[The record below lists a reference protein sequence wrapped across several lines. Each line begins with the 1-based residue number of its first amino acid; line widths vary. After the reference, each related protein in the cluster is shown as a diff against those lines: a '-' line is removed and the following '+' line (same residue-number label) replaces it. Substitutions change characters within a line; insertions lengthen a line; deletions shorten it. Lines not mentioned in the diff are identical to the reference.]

1 MTAALLSLVTV
12 SLFLVLSQLSPGPDV
27 FFVFRTALACGFR
40 GGAAVSSGINAGF
53 CIQALIVCTAG
64 QWVMQ
69 QTWSC
74 WVLLAAAL
82 WLLVLAWKIFPRS
95 WKGTADIPEAQTE
108 EGLLRLAAQGFLCNI
123 LNPKCGL
130 FIASIALG
138 PQSAYGNV
146 FAWYTP
152 ALILAL
158 ALSSQLGWMLWSALL
173 QWHPIRGFYLRHTA
187 VIDAAFA
194 LFLALF
200 ALLLIY
206 DVQGTMLHASE

>member
-1 MTAALLSLVTV
+1 MLAALLSLVTV

-27 FFVFRTALACGFR
+27 FFVFRTALARGFR
-40 GGAAVSSGINAGF
+40 GGVAVSSGINAGF

-69 QTWSC
+69 QSWSR
-74 WVLLAAAL
+74 WVLLAAAC
-82 WLLVLAWKIFPRS
+82 WLLYLAWKIFPRRRS
-95 WKGTADIPEAQTE
+95 GTDDSTLDRRVE
-108 EGLLRLAAQGFLCNI
+108 EEETSLLRLAGQGFLCNI

-138 PQSAYGNV
+138 PLNTYGDM

-158 ALSSQLGWMLWSALL
+158 ALSSQLGWMFWSALL
-173 QWHPIRGFYLRHTA
+173 QWRPIRGFYLRHTA

-194 LFLALF
+194 LFLGLF
-200 ALLLIY
+200 AAMLIS
-206 DVQGTMLHASE
+206 DVFL

>member
-1 MTAALLSLVTV
+1 MTAALLSLATV

-27 FFVFRTALACGFR
+27 FFVFRTALARGFR

-69 QTWSC
+69 QSWSR

-82 WLLVLAWKIFPRS
+82 WLLVLAQKIFPRS
-95 WKGTADIPEAQTE
+95 WKGTSDIPEAQAE
-108 EGLLRLAAQGFLCNI
+108 EGARPLLRLAAQGFLCNI

-138 PQSAYGNV
+138 PQSLYGKM

-194 LFLALF
+194 LFLGLF
-200 ALLLIY
+200 AAMLIA
-206 DVQGTMLHASE
+206 DVFL

>member
-1 MTAALLSLVTV
+1 MFPALLSLVSV

-27 FFVFRTALACGFR
+27 FFVFRTALARGFR

-69 QTWSC
+69 QSWSR

-82 WLLVLAWKIFPRS
+82 WLLVLARKIFPRS
-95 WKGTADIPEAQTE
+95 WKGTADIPAAGAE
-108 EGLLRLAAQGFLCNI
+108 EDTLPLLRLAAQGFLCNI

-138 PQSAYGNV
+138 PQSTYGNV

-194 LFLALF
+194 VFLALF
-200 ALLLIY
+200 A
-206 DVQGTMLHASE
+206 VMLAGEVFL

>member
-27 FFVFRTALACGFR
+27 FFVFRTALARGFR

-64 QWVMQ
+64 QWVLQ
-69 QTWSC
+69 QSWSR

-95 WKGTADIPEAQTE
+95 WKGTSDIPDAQEE
-108 EGLLRLAAQGFLCNI
+108 EGTLPLLRLAAQGFLCNI

-138 PQSAYGNV
+138 PQRIYGKD
-146 FAWYTP
+146 FSWYTP

-194 LFLALF
+194 LFLGLF
-200 ALLLIY
+200 AAILTA
-206 DVQGTMLHASE
+206 DVCL

>member
-1 MTAALLSLVTV
+1 MFTAALSLLLV

-27 FFVFRTALACGFR
+27 FFVFRTALARGFR

-69 QTWSC
+69 QSWSR
-74 WVLLAAAL
+74 WVLLAAAC
-82 WLLVLAWKIFPRS
+82 WLLYLAWKIFPRRRS
-95 WKGTADIPEAQTE
+95 GTEDTTLNSREDEDRTS
-108 EGLLRLAAQGFLCNI
+108 LLRLAWQGFLCNI

-138 PQSAYGNV
+138 PQNTYGDTY
-146 FAWYTP
+146 AWYTP
-152 ALILAL
+152 ALIVAL
-158 ALSSQLGWMLWSALL
+158 VLSSQLGWMFWCLLL
-173 QWHPIRGFYLRHTA
+173 QWRPIRGFYLRHTA
-187 VIDAAFA
+187 LIDAAFA

-200 ALLLIY
+200 AILLAA
-206 DVQGTMLHASE
+206 DACA

>member
-1 MTAALLSLVTV
+1 MTAALLSLLLV
-12 SLFLVLSQLSPGPDV
+12 SFFLVLSQLSPGPDV
-27 FFVFRTALACGFR
+27 FFVFRTALARGFR
-40 GGAAVSSGINAGF
+40 GGVAVSSGINAGF

-69 QTWSC
+69 QSWSR
-74 WVLLAAAL
+74 WVLLAAAC
-82 WLLVLAWKIFPRS
+82 WLLVLAWKIFPRT
-95 WKGTADIPEAQTE
+95 WKGTADIPEVQEE
-108 EGLLRLAAQGFLCNI
+108 EGTRPLLRLAAQGFLCNI

-138 PQSAYGNV
+138 PMNTYGDV
-146 FAWYTP
+146 FVWYTP

-200 ALLLIY
+200 AVLLVREVLC
-206 DVQGTMLHASE
+206 

>member
-1 MTAALLSLVTV
+1 MLSALLSLLSV

-27 FFVFRTALACGFR
+27 FFVFRTALARGFR

-69 QTWSC
+69 QSWSR

-95 WKGTADIPEAQTE
+95 WKGTSDIPEAQTE
-108 EGLLRLAAQGFLCNI
+108 EGTRPLLRLAAQGFLCNI

-138 PQSAYGNV
+138 PQSTYGKV
-146 FAWYTP
+146 FSWYTP
-152 ALILAL
+152 ALFLAL

-187 VIDAAFA
+187 VIDTAFA
-194 LFLALF
+194 LFLGLF
-200 ALLLIY
+200 AALLIS
-206 DVQGTMLHASE
+206 DVFL